1 MRCRAQLSWRLPV
14 RLAATGHAV
23 DIDRIDFLDESLR
36 MRIETVEKTPV
47 LLSDVNE
54 MYRLGIAPT
63 AAQMLSPSDSIFVWH
78 LHGRHSL
85 WMKISPSALA
95 YSA

>member
-14 RLAATGHAV
+14 RLAATGYAV

-47 LLSDVNE
+47 LSSSFESSIPGLYFAGPAAANSFGPVQRFAFGARFAARRVTRSLAKALSS
-54 MYRLGIAPT
+54 G
-63 AAQMLSPSDSIFVWH
+63 
-78 LHGRHSL
+78 
-85 WMKISPSALA
+85 
-95 YSA
+95 